1 MRRRIYVVLAAA
13 MTAIM
18 LSGSAMAR
26 DPQLEP
32 GHTGSSGS
40 SVGHGSEGIPHIVD
54 GWNHL
59 WQEVLVDITIMGII
73 FAVIAI
79 YFMFRYRRRFPQQ
92 EGKQVKLSFAG
103 MMLWALI
110 PAFIFMADDL
120 YLAGKTW
127 ALFNDYRN
135 VPEDSYEIKLE
146 SAMWSW
152 NYTYPNGVEA
162 MNDLRVPAGRPI
174 VMRMKS
180 RDVIHSFYL
189 PDFKVKEDS
198 MPGRVT
204 YLWFYPEEPG
214 EHVITC
220 AEFCGVLHSSMH
232 GKVIAMP
239 EDEFNEW
246 LAKEKAALEEG
257 GA

>member
-1 MRRRIYVVLAAA
+1 MRRKIYAVAAFLTA
-13 MTAIM
+13 MIV
-18 LSGSAMAR
+18 SVSAMAGAEHAAE
-26 DPQLEP
+26 DGGGGPADL
-32 GHTGSSGS
+32 
-40 SVGHGSEGIPHIVD
+40 VK

-59 WQEVLVDITIMGII
+59 WHEVLLDITIMGII

-92 EGKQVKLSFAG
+92 EGKQVKLTYAG

-110 PAFIFMADDL
+110 PAFIFLADDF
-120 YLAGKTW
+120 YLAGQTW
-127 ALFNDYRN
+127 ALFNEYRN
-135 VPEDSYEIKLE
+135 VPEESYEIKLE

-152 NYTYPNGVEA
+152 SFTYPNGVEA
-162 MNDLRVPAGRPI
+162 INDLRVPVGRPI

-180 RDVIHSFYL
+180 RDVIHSFYV

-204 YLWFYPEEPG
+204 YLWFYPKEPG

-220 AEFCGVLHSSMH
+220 TEYCGMLHSSMR
-232 GKVIAMP
+232 GTVIAMP

>member
-1 MRRRIYVVLAAA
+1 MRRRIYAVAAA
-13 MTAIM
+13 FMTAIM
-18 LSGSAMAR
+18 VSVPVMA
-26 DPQLEP
+26 
-32 GHTGSSGS
+32 SSGQS
-40 SVGHGSEGIPHIVD
+40 AGHGAGGVPDIVG

-59 WQEVLVDITIMGII
+59 WNEVMWDITIMGII
-73 FAVIAI
+73 FGVITI
-79 YFMFRYRRRFPQQ
+79 YFLFRYRRRFPQQ
-92 EGKQVKLSFAG
+92 EGNQVKLTAAG
-103 MMLWALI
+103 MLMWALI
-110 PAFIFMADDL
+110 PAAIFMADDL

-135 VPEDSYEIKLE
+135 VPENSYEIKLE

-162 MNDLRVPAGRPI
+162 MNDLRVPAGRPV
-174 VMRMKS
+174 VMRMTS

-204 YLWFYPEEPG
+204 YLWFYPKEPG

-232 GKVIAMP
+232 GTVIAMP
-239 EDEFNEW
+239 EDEFNKW
-246 LAKEKAALEEG
+246 LEQEKANQEEG

>member
-1 MRRRIYVVLAAA
+1 MRRRIYVVAAA
-13 MTAIM
+13 FMTAIM
-18 LSGSAMAR
+18 VSVSAMA
-26 DPQLEP
+26 
-32 GHTGSSGS
+32 SSGQS
-40 SVGHGSEGIPHIVD
+40 AGHGAGGVPDIVG

-59 WQEVLVDITIMGII
+59 WDEMLWDITIMGII
-73 FAVIAI
+73 FGVITI
-79 YFMFRYRRRFPQQ
+79 YFLFRYRRRFPQQ
-92 EGKQVKLSFAG
+92 EGNQVKLSFAG

-135 VPEDSYEIKLE
+135 VPENSYEIKLE

-162 MNDLRVPAGRPI
+162 MNDLRVPAGRPV
-174 VMRMKS
+174 VMRMTS

-204 YLWFYPEEPG
+204 YLWFYPKEPG

-220 AEFCGVLHSSMH
+220 AEFCGVLHSNMR
-232 GKVIAMP
+232 GTVIAMP
-239 EDEFNEW
+239 EDEFNKW
-246 LAKEKAALEEG
+246 LAEEKANLEEG

>member
-1 MRRRIYVVLAAA
+1 
-13 MTAIM
+13 
-18 LSGSAMAR
+18 
-26 DPQLEP
+26 
-32 GHTGSSGS
+32 
-40 SVGHGSEGIPHIVD
+40 
-54 GWNHL
+54 
-59 WQEVLVDITIMGII
+59 
-73 FAVIAI
+73 
-79 YFMFRYRRRFPQQ
+79 
-92 EGKQVKLSFAG
+92 
-103 MMLWALI
+103 MLWALI

-135 VPEDSYEIKLE
+135 VPENSYEIKLE

-162 MNDLRVPAGRPI
+162 MNDLRVPAGRPV
-174 VMRMKS
+174 VMRMTS

-204 YLWFYPEEPG
+204 YLWFYPKEPG
-214 EHVITC
+214 EHIITC
-220 AEFCGVLHSSMH
+220 AEFCGVLHSNMR
-232 GKVIAMP
+232 GTVIAMP
-239 EDEFNEW
+239 EDEFNKW
-246 LAKEKAALEEG
+246 LAQEKANLEEG